1 MNTKASRVKN
11 YFILVI
17 LLWYTVSK
25 APTSCISN
33 KLYRTVVNIKTE
45 LLEKNLQLDI
55 LGRFK
60 RILGQTDYEQ
70 EGQYWNFK
78 FGFFLLMQL
87 SRVNDTGCWSLLAD
101 TVVKIKIC
109 LNVMPSYKN
118 KVGLW
123 NFRLLQ
129 YFYQAYLLSYI

>member
-45 LLEKNLQLDI
+45 LLEKKLYLDI

-60 RILGQTDYEQ
+60 RILEQTDYER
-70 EGQYWNFK
+70 GQYWNFI
-78 FGFFLLMQL
+78 FGFFLLIQL

-101 TVVKIKIC
+101 AVVKIKIC
-109 LNVMPSYKN
+109 LNVTPSYKN

-123 NFRLLQ
+123 NFRLL
-129 YFYQAYLLSYI
+129 